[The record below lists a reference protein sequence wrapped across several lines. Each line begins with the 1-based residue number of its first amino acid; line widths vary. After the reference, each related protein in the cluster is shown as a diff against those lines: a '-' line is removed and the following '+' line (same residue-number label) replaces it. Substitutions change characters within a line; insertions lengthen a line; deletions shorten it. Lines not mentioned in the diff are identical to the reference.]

1 MAGRPRQGAIACW
14 GAGVTSAGA
23 VGAAS
28 GGAQRSQHGPR
39 SAPGA
44 EPWRGRRETSA
55 RPVQWRASSRAE
67 HPPQGLHRRR
77 RARPAHRPAQ
87 AGAEAPCLV
96 PPAPVTQGKASP
108 HVMARTLPCSLL
120 RRITH
125 VVAAHLFAGA
135 GAHRRNLFLAQ
146 ARLHVRST
154 PCPKDVVPLL
164 GPLFGHFRLLHFRR
178 QRSQR
183 GAPAR
188 LARSGCVAHS
198 AGAGSQQ
205 STTASTQLWR
215 KRHGGWATQAR
226 PAERRRGEESRC
238 RRRGWRELH

>member
-1 MAGRPRQGAIACW
+1 
-14 GAGVTSAGA
+14 
-23 VGAAS
+23 
-28 GGAQRSQHGPR
+28 
-39 SAPGA
+39 
-44 EPWRGRRETSA
+44 
-55 RPVQWRASSRAE
+55 
-67 HPPQGLHRRR
+67 
-77 RARPAHRPAQ
+77 
-87 AGAEAPCLV
+87 
-96 PPAPVTQGKASP
+96 
-108 HVMARTLPCSLL
+108 
-120 RRITH
+120 
-125 VVAAHLFAGA
+125 
-135 GAHRRNLFLAQ
+135 
-146 ARLHVRST
+146 LHVRST

-238 RRRGWRELH
+238 RRRGWRELHSAQSTAEGCTSACIAAARGVARQPQPIPSRV